1 MKRPWGSQRD
11 TSFDILVDICIADFD
26 FNGNYLKLRCT
37 NLYFKSLFHLHDYSS
52 ASLVRAS
59 VVRGTSVVRG
69 FKRQIFSSH
78 FYF

>member
-1 MKRPWGSQRD
+1 MFVFIYFIVRFKR
-11 TSFDILVDICIADFD
+11 
-26 FNGNYLKLRCT
+26 
-37 NLYFKSLFHLHDYSS
+37 YSS

-78 FYF
+78 PQKLPQNKAIFLLNFAFIRPQNALNSFN